1 MKKKGHQDGRLPAG
15 SRMVSAIDRLRAL
28 PEIFRGGEV
37 TALFQWTSKKAS
49 HYLYLWKRRGLIE
62 SLGGHSDVFVNLLA
76 NPRPDWSR
84 ALQMAMPSAV
94 VVGVEA
100 LRRAGWIT
108 QIPGTMDVAVEA
120 GSRVFSTS
128 RFRVTTR
135 TKSWFRATAAACEGD
150 RTLAPPTLRPA
161 WALADLLR
169 QANLGSS
176 GTTDTA
182 HASMNWNG
190 TGLQPDDIEWD
201 EIGADDQS
209 DWAQARR
216 QWRLAAPADL
226 RSLSCDPRGFAKTR
240 APGRGRA
247 LV

>member
-1 MKKKGHQDGRLPAG
+1 MKTQGHQDGRLPAG

-37 TALFQWTSKKAS
+37 TVLFQWTSKKAS
-49 HYLYLWKRRGLIE
+49 HYLYLWKQRGLIE
-62 SLGGHSDVFVNLLA
+62 PLGGHSDVFVNLLA

-108 QIPGTMDVAVEA
+108 QIPGMMDVAVEA
-120 GSRVFSTS
+120 GSRVFATN
-128 RFRVTTR
+128 RFSVTTR
-135 TKSWFRATAAACEGD
+135 TKSWFRTTATACEGD

-161 WALADLLR
+161 WALADLFR
-169 QANLGSS
+169 QASLGSS
-176 GTTDTA
+176 GAT
-182 HASMNWNG
+182 HAPMNWCG
-190 TGLQPDDIEWD
+190 TGLQPDDIEWY
-201 EIGADDQS
+201 EIGPDDQS

-226 RSLSCDPRGFAKTR
+226 RSLSCDPRGLAKTH
-240 APGRGRA
+240 ASGRGRA